1 MKNALRA
8 ALLLQAALLL
18 GSCSAFAPAPTAT
31 PTPTAS
37 GTPTSTT
44 TTTPTPRPPTETPDV
59 LSALMPTGEP
69 AASWNDIPIMPGA
82 LAGEG
87 DEGSYTF
94 SIQAAP
100 EEVQAYYDAHL
111 AALGWSAFAAGQGE
125 TGALLL
131 VFMKGQEMITLSIIP
146 GDGVT
151 VVMLVK

>member
-8 ALLLQAALLL
+8 ALLLQVALLL
-18 GSCSAFAPAPTAT
+18 GSCSAFGPAPTAT
-31 PTPTAS
+31 PTPTVT
-37 GTPTSTT
+37 GTPTSTAT
-44 TTTPTPRPPTETPDV
+44 SPPRPPTETPDV

-131 VFMKGQEMITLSIIP
+131 IYMKGQEMITLSIIP
-146 GDGVT
+146 GDGIA
-151 VVMLVK
+151 VVMFAK